1 MGMAPKGYLMLR
13 ITTIDFADHSA
24 GRIIGPRRDH
34 AMPVNAYALE
44 TIAADR
50 IAEHRRAA
58 ARRALLR
65 AAGVPRPLRVR
76 VGGWLIHAGELL
88 AGPSPAGAPATRP
101 SHAH

>member
-1 MGMAPKGYLMLR
+1 
-13 ITTIDFADHSA
+13 
-24 GRIIGPRRDH
+24 
-34 AMPVNAYALE
+34 MPVNAYALE

-58 ARRALLR
+58 ARRTLLR

-88 AGPSPAGAPATRP
+88 SGASPAGAPATRP